1 MATRSL
7 RYVAPAVVA
16 ASLVFT
22 ACGSS
27 SSGSEVTPAPNTT
40 PWRTLAPVAGTATG
54 SSIPLDGDF
63 VNYVIQSGD
72 FPNAVAKKAGA
83 LCSGSELLD
92 TNPDVAFNP
101 GNIIKVPTTCLAD
114 GITEDI
120 LNQPADTTP
129 PDGTDATGDTTK
141 GGKKTTTTEV
151 EYVSYVVEPGE
162 FWFAIA
168 KKTGCTYKQIRA
180 ANPKVKSLHPGDK
193 IRVPLSCD

>member
-7 RYVAPAVVA
+7 RFVAPAVVA
-16 ASLVFT
+16 ASLVFS

-40 PWRTLAPVAGTATG
+40 PWRTLAPVAGTGVG
-54 SSIPLDGDF
+54 SSVPLDGD
-63 VNYVIQSGD
+63 VINYVIQSGD
-72 FPNAVAKKAGA
+72 FPNAVAKKAGG

-92 TNPDVAFNP
+92 YNPDVAFNP
-101 GNIIKVPTTCLAD
+101 GNIIKVPTSCLAD
-114 GITEDI
+114 GVTEDV
-120 LNQPADTTP
+120 LNTPDETTP
-129 PDGTDATGDTTK
+129 DVTGDTTK

-151 EYVSYVVEPGE
+151 EYVAYVVEPGE

-180 ANPKVKSLHPGDK
+180 ANPRVKTLHPGDK
-193 IRVPLSCD
+193 IRVPLSCG